1 MKNTLICTV
10 GTSLFEANLRQLSEK
25 TADAPENWFDI
36 RQAYDS
42 CSWKKLA
49 QELLRVDPAKRLC
62 GAEINTIQEVKGK
75 NWLSLENIIFLVSD
89 TPNGK
94 NTGEVLQHYF
104 QNRVDLSL
112 RVVEYRVVD
121 QLQDERPKDFKIH
134 GLRNLVR
141 NIGDYIQRFGG
152 PDYLAIDATGGYK
165 AQIAIAVIVGQ
176 ALNIPVFYKHER
188 FSEIIDFPPLPI
200 TFDHDILARN
210 ADLLIDFE
218 RGKAFSSTELGKIDQ
233 KLQVLLAEIAVGD
246 ESVYELS
253 PIGQIYL
260 TGFRLRNPKPIKLV
274 PADNRKPPTFRDD
287 HYPVGFKDFVE
298 KVWRENSW
306 IVTTNS
312 LPYDKQRSIKGIG
325 FYAREED
332 GQQKLVGTFQDKNKF
347 GARFWL
353 HLTDESSNALAWTTD
368 FLNQRYRPDNADP

>member
-25 TADAPENWFDI
+25 TANAPENWFDI

-42 CSWKKLA
+42 CNWKKLA

-62 GAEINTIQEVKGK
+62 GAEINTIQEIKGK

-104 QNRVDLSL
+104 RNRNDLSL
-112 RVVEYRVVD
+112 RVVEYRIVD
-121 QLQDERPKDFKIH
+121 QLQDKRPKDFKIY

-165 AQIAIAVIVGQ
+165 AQIAIVVIVGQ
-176 ALNIPVFYKHER
+176 ALNIPVLYKHER

-210 ADLLIDFE
+210 ADLLTDFE
-218 RGKAFSSTELGKIDQ
+218 RGKAFSSTDLGSIDE
-233 KLQVLLAEIAVGD
+233 KLRVLLAEITVGD
-246 ESVYELS
+246 ESIYELS

-274 PADNRKPPTFRDD
+274 PAENRKPPTFRED
-287 HYPVGFKDFVE
+287 HYPVGFKEFTE
-298 KVWRENSW
+298 QVWREISW
-306 IVTTNS
+306 IITTNS
-312 LPYDKQRSIKGIG
+312 LPYDKQKSIKGIG
-325 FYAREED
+325 FYVWEDD

-347 GARFWL
+347 GARYWL
-353 HLTDESSNALAWTTD
+353 HLTDESSNALTWAAD
-368 FLNQRYRPDNADP
+368 FLNQRYRPE

>member
-10 GTSLFEANLRQLSEK
+10 GTSLFDSNLSKLSNETK
-25 TADAPENWFDI
+25 DAPENWFNI

-42 CSWKKLA
+42 YNWKKLA

-104 QNRVDLSL
+104 RNRNDLSL
-112 RVVEYRVVD
+112 RVVEYRIVD

-176 ALNIPVFYKHER
+176 ALNIPVLYKHER

-210 ADLLIDFE
+210 ADLLTDFE
-218 RGKAFSSTELGKIDQ
+218 RGKAFSSTDLGSIDE
-233 KLQVLLAEIAVGD
+233 KLRVLLAEITVGD
-246 ESVYELS
+246 ESIYELS

-274 PADNRKPPTFRDD
+274 PAENRKPPTFRDD
-287 HYPVGFKDFVE
+287 HYPVGFKEFTE
-298 KVWRENSW
+298 QVWREISW
-306 IVTTNS
+306 IITTNS
-312 LPYDKQRSIKGIG
+312 LPYDKQKSIKGIG
-325 FYAREED
+325 FYVWEDD

-347 GARFWL
+347 GARYWL
-353 HLTDESSNALAWTTD
+353 HLTDESSNALTWAAD
-368 FLNQRYRPDNADP
+368 FLNQRYRPE

>member
-89 TPNGK
+89 TINGK

-104 QNRVDLSL
+104 QNRGDLSL

-218 RGKAFSSTELGKIDQ
+218 RGKTFSSTELGKIDQ
-233 KLQVLLAEIAVGD
+233 KLQVLLTEIAVGD

-353 HLTDESSNALAWTTD
+353 HLTDESSNTLAWTAD